1 MAMQQFSMRAVV
13 LVATLC
19 AAATTV
25 HAQQTS
31 CRDARDNGGVSVD
44 GDQTIRLTL
53 GGGAVDRTLFCYMMG
68 PGANQTDAGAPYA
81 YITLAQ
87 PNTAELITSVP
98 GATDSTGIRHRA

>member
-31 CRDARDNGGVSVD
+31 CRDARDNGGVSVN

-53 GGGAVDRTLFCYMMG
+53 GGGAVTLFCYMMG
-68 PGANQTDAGAPYA
+68 PDVDRADADAPYA

-98 GATDSTGIRHRA
+98 GDTDSTGIRHRA

>member
-1 MAMQQFSMRAVV
+1 MAMQQFSVRAVV

-31 CRDARDNGGVSVD
+31 CRAARDNGGVSVD

-53 GGGAVDRTLFCYMMG
+53 GGGAVTLFCYMMG
-68 PGANQTDAGAPYA
+68 PDVDRTDAPYA

-98 GATDSTGIRHRA
+98 GDTDSTGIRHRA

>member
-1 MAMQQFSMRAVV
+1 MAMQQFSVRAVV

-31 CRDARDNGGVSVD
+31 CRGARDNGGVSVD

-53 GGGAVDRTLFCYMMG
+53 GGGAVTLFCYMMG
-68 PGANQTDAGAPYA
+68 PDVDRTDAPYA